1 MKRLQR
7 LSWLVALGTILLPP
21 ALGWSHDRRPAPEE
35 PPTTPVPDAD
45 RRDLIYVP
53 SYQGAGLLEIDPQDP
68 DRRRT
73 VKTRGFNNHLVAWN
87 PVLQELYVGLENG
100 SEVAV
105 VSAPSFALVGA
116 FTQSVGWNTRSMAVS
131 PDGERL
137 LLVCGGLSAG
147 RPARLLLFSTRE
159 RALLREI
166 TLTTSEGRPFPGP
179 AFADFDPHGELVWVS
194 AGLALRAHDA
204 GTLVPVASWQIPADG
219 ALGAFAWS
227 PEGSMLYILAD
238 ASLVAWST
246 LASRVMWVAHLP
258 ERVGGEAA
266 PVMSRDGRALWVGA
280 TAAAYRVDA
289 STGGYSTLRPEKAPA
304 MGRYHLA
311 ESVDGE
317 TLYVTVGEDSHA
329 ELQAIHWRTG
339 AVVGLVGDVPFP
351 AMLFVRRERPT
362 EQTGDCSAG
371 TPTLDAA
378 KGLSAAGYSLRLGPG
393 QEEVTVWK
401 SGPPG
406 LESPVFLGRCGIPVG
421 NVDSLRQL
429 ATAYWMVERRF
440 RSPGTRARSEFLDAL
455 IRTARDLRWY
465 SISQDVV
472 SRLTVELLV
481 AVASNGATAMQA
493 PIRML
498 SKAVPST
505 LGSPRTY
512 LFEIAVHGVTVA
524 RDAYREEES
533 LLAGVQ
539 PSDYDVDLLN
549 RAFAA
554 HRTGVAAEQASVPF
568 MNALLPQKG
577 RDLVGE
583 AIESAGSELFGIVT
597 HVPPQTR
604 PAAFADML
612 YAAARTERQ
621 VPGVSDALRVLAENL
636 KTARD
641 VSAGADRE
649 IDRWI
654 ESGVLARVRATRQP

>member
-1 MKRLQR
+1 MKGLQR

-21 ALGWSHDRRPAPEE
+21 ATGWSHDRRPAPEE
-35 PPTTPVPDAD
+35 PSPTPVPDAD

-87 PVLQELYVGLENG
+87 SVLQEFYVGLENG

-105 VSAPSFALVGA
+105 VSATSFTLVGA
-116 FTQSVGWNTRSMAVS
+116 FTQSVGWNTASMAVS
-131 PDGERL
+131 PNGERL
-137 LLVCGGLSAG
+137 LLVCSGSSHG
-147 RPARLLLFSTRE
+147 RPTQRILLFSTRE
-159 RALLREI
+159 RALLQEAA
-166 TLTTSEGRPFPGP
+166 LTTSAGDPFPGR
-179 AFADFDPHGELVWVS
+179 AFADFDPDGELVWVS
-194 AGLALRAHDA
+194 AGLTLRAHDA
-204 GTLVPVASWQIPADG
+204 DTLVPVAAWQIPADG
-219 ALGAFAWS
+219 ALGPFTWS
-227 PEGSMLYILAD
+227 PEGSTLYVLAD

-246 LASRVMWVAHLP
+246 LASRVAWVAQLP
-258 ERVGGEAA
+258 EWAGEQA
-266 PVMSRDGRALWVGA
+266 PTMSRDGRALWVGG
-280 TAAAYRVDA
+280 TAAVYRVDA
-289 STGGYSTLRPEKAPA
+289 STGRYSTLRLEKAPA

-339 AVVGLVGDVPFP
+339 AVVCLVGDVPFP
-351 AMLFVRRERPT
+351 AMLFVRRERSSKP
-362 EQTGDCSAG
+362 TGDCSAG
-371 TPTLDAA
+371 VHTLDAA
-378 KGLSAAGYSLRLGPG
+378 KGLAAAGYTLRLGPG

-421 NVDSLRQL
+421 NVGSLRQL

-440 RSPGTRARSEFLDAL
+440 RSPGTRARSELLDAL

-465 SISQDVV
+465 SISQDAV

-481 AVASNGATAMQA
+481 AVASNGATAMEA

-512 LFEIAVHGVTVA
+512 LFEIAVQGVTVA
-524 RDAYREEES
+524 RDAYQEEES
-533 LLAGVQ
+533 LLALVQ
-539 PSDYDVDLLN
+539 PSDYDAALLN

-554 HRTGVAAEQASVPF
+554 HRTGVAAEQTSVPF

-577 RDLVGE
+577 RDLVWE

-641 VSAGADRE
+641 VSAGADHE